1 MMDKDNAVA
10 TMLQE
15 HEEIMERELSNIQDQ
30 FDAEK
35 EDHHDEE
42 DVNSQMSN
50 DVVVVQQEVTPLD
63 TSDTE
68 REDAEQFKDF
78 LHILKTPSEEKHV
91 PIAEPQAQETIATK
105 SGSDETMHKME
116 GGGQHSTAIATD
128 HTKNTPSLRVSK
140 SSSIFSARDG
150 HTLEFD
156 NVLLSTK
163 TKNAEKNPPKT
174 ILNGLSGSFPPKT
187 LTAVM
192 GPSGSGKT
200 SLLKI
205 LTGRMGGSSN
215 LDYTGTIRLDNEVV
229 DPANIAFR
237 KKIAYVEQDVTI
249 PSTCTPREAIA
260 FSARLRLD
268 AKLTDAEIANVVND
282 ILDNLGLQHVADTLI
297 GGGILMAGGL
307 SGGEK
312 KRVQC
317 GVELVTNPSLLVLDE
332 PTSGLDS
339 YSAQSLVEVLGRIAQ
354 AGATVIVTIHQPP
367 PPVVRKIDNLMLLL
381 SGRLLYE
388 GPMGLP
394 VEEAF
399 EEKKFPKPDDYNI
412 ADWILQVA
420 QTNSIEDFEE
430 MGFFD
435 DEKKNQNK
443 SKKAPVVARAESSV
457 AASPKDHV
465 GFAVQTRLLFDR
477 EVKNLVRDKFAT
489 IIRIVSNTSFGL
501 LFGLIFLGVGK
512 SDYVEYPEV
521 MASFGAIANLL
532 ISTMFGVAQ
541 SSLMEFPKDRP
552 VFLRE
557 YSTNHYSVLPYFL
570 AKFSLE
576 CVTVMTQVPILIRCH
591 MV

>member
-1 MMDKDNAVA
+1 
-10 TMLQE
+10 
-15 HEEIMERELSNIQDQ
+15 
-30 FDAEK
+30 
-35 EDHHDEE
+35 
-42 DVNSQMSN
+42 MSN
-50 DVVVVQQEVTPLD
+50 DVVAVQQEVTLPD
-63 TSDTE
+63 TA
-68 REDAEQFKDF
+68 DAEGDDAEKFKDF
-78 LHILKTPSEEKHV
+78 LHTLKTPSEEKHV
-91 PIAEPQAQETIATK
+91 PAAKPQAQDTIATK

-116 GGGQHSTAIATD
+116 GGGQHSTSATD
-128 HTKNTPSLRVSK
+128 TTKNTPTLHM
-140 SSSIFSARDG
+140 SSSIFSVRDG

-163 TKNAEKNPPKT
+163 TKNAEKNPPKK

-229 DPANIAFR
+229 DPTNIVFR

-249 PSTCTPREAIA
+249 PGTCTPREAIT

-268 AKLTDAEIANVVND
+268 AKLTDDEITNVVND

-339 YSAQSLVEVLGRIAQ
+339 YSAQSLVEVLGKIAE

-367 PPVVRKIDNLMLLL
+367 PPVVRKIDNLMLLM

-412 ADWILQVA
+412 ADWILVR
-420 QTNSIEDFEE
+420 F
-430 MGFFD
+430 
-435 DEKKNQNK
+435 
-443 SKKAPVVARAESSV
+443 
-457 AASPKDHV
+457 
-465 GFAVQTRLLFDR
+465 LL
-477 EVKNLVRDKFAT
+477 KC
-489 IIRIVSNTSFGL
+489 S
-501 LFGLIFLGVGK
+501 
-512 SDYVEYPEV
+512 
-521 MASFGAIANLL
+521 
-532 ISTMFGVAQ
+532 
-541 SSLMEFPKDRP
+541 
-552 VFLRE
+552 
-557 YSTNHYSVLPYFL
+557 
-570 AKFSLE
+570 
-576 CVTVMTQVPILIRCH
+576 
-591 MV
+591 